1 MSSPDMS
8 MGTPDMGMSPPDMGM
23 SPPDMSMSPPDMSM
37 SPPDMGM
44 DTDMSMDTDMDSTD
58 MSPPD
63 ADMSTTTDAP
73 MDVPP
78 MDMDPII
85 ISSAE
90 TPADYYAPE
99 YIILAVLYFLIALL
113 YIVNS
118 QIDVPT
124 TINDWLR
131 ANPDYINLS
140 LATLYSFISIVYV
153 VFFHLPQD
161 TLGQSNLKAFGTFII
176 ILILVY
182 AWSKILRR
190 GSNSL
195 PSPVSPIGMSPRS
208 L

>member
-1 MSSPDMS
+1 MSLAGGMDMRSSDMS
-8 MGTPDMGMSPPDMGM
+8 MNSPGMSM

-37 SPPDMGM
+37 SPPDM
-44 DTDMSMDTDMDSTD
+44 SMDTEMDTD

-63 ADMSTTTDAP
+63 ADLSTTTDAP

-78 MDMDPII
+78 VDMDPII
-85 ISSAE
+85 ISSTE
-90 TPADYYAPE
+90 TPTDYYAPE

-131 ANPDYINLS
+131 ASPDYINLS

-161 TLGQSNLKAFGTFII
+161 TLTQSNFKVIGTISILLII
-176 ILILVY
+176 VY
-182 AWSKILRR
+182 AWSSILRR

-195 PSPVSPIGMSPRS
+195 PSPVAPIGMSPRS
-208 L
+208 I

>member
-1 MSSPDMS
+1 MAMMWRLNQTRMSI
-8 MGTPDMGMSPPDMGM
+8 
-23 SPPDMSMSPPDMSM
+23 
-37 SPPDMGM
+37 
-44 DTDMSMDTDMDSTD
+44 
-58 MSPPD
+58 
-63 ADMSTTTDAP
+63 MSTTTDAP

-78 MDMDPII
+78 VNMDPII
-85 ISSAE
+85 ISSTE
-90 TPADYYAPE
+90 TPTDYYAPE

-161 TLGQSNLKAFGTFII
+161 TLTQSNFKVFGTIS
-176 ILILVY
+176 ILLVLVY

-190 GSNSL
+190 GSDSL
-195 PSPVSPIGMSPRS
+195 PSPVAPIVMSPRS
-208 L
+208 I